1 MAYFV
6 GKNAAIVINSVP
18 YCLTD
23 WNLEVNSEEVDI
35 TTFCSVG
42 QAGTV
47 VGQVRGV
54 NTVVGG
60 VIGGSMT
67 ATGPYTGG
75 APSAGEIYPVIF
87 YLGSPTGPQN
97 GPSFTQTF
105 LITSV
110 RVTQN
115 VRDKATLEISGT
127 LTALPTI

>member
-6 GKNAAIVINSVP
+6 GKNAGIVINGQP

-23 WNLEVNSEEVDI
+23 WALDITTEEVDL

-47 VGQVRGV
+47 VGPVRGV

-60 VIGGSMT
+60 IVGGSMT
-67 ATGPYTGG
+67 ASGPYQG
-75 APSAGEIYPVIF
+75 AAPTSGEIYTVVF
-87 YLGSPTGPQN
+87 YLATPT

-115 VRDKATLEISGT
+115 VRDKAMLEIAGT
-127 LTALPTI
+127 LTAIPTL